1 VLLLEAN
8 EQVGGAVRSA
18 EVTAPGFVTDLF
30 SAFYPLAAASPVI
43 RGLELDRH
51 GLQWSHANAVLA
63 HQFDDGRAVVLS
75 RDPAATAAS
84 VEAFGAGDGDAW
96 LATYAHWCRVREP
109 LLDALFTPFP
119 PLAPGLRLARTLG
132 ASGLLDFARLAV
144 LPVRR
149 LGREQFVGDG
159 GPALLTGNAMHSD
172 IPPDAGGSAIFG
184 WLLAMLGQDV
194 GFPVPRG
201 GAQALS
207 DALAARLT
215 AAGGQIRTSSR
226 VQAVEVAHGR
236 AVAVRTTGGLRVGV
250 RRAVLADVDAPT
262 LYRQLVGPA
271 HLPAALLDD
280 LTRFQ
285 WDHPTLKLNWAL
297 RGPVPWLAKESAGA
311 GTVHLGVDLDGFVDV
326 AADLSV
332 GRAPRRPF
340 VLFGQMTTADPT
352 RSPAGTE
359 SAWAYSHLP
368 HDLLDRPDA
377 ADLVAGQARRMVE
390 AVERVAPGFADL
402 VLADHVQS
410 PLDLEAADSNLVVG
424 ALNGGTAGIHQQLV
438 FRPTPGPG
446 RPETP
451 VEGLYLAS
459 ASAHPGGGVHGACG
473 WNAARTALAAHGPV
487 GGLRRRLA
495 QTTWS
500 RLLGR

>member
-1 VLLLEAN
+1 
-8 EQVGGAVRSA
+8 
-18 EVTAPGFVTDLF
+18 
-30 SAFYPLAAASPVI
+30 
-43 RGLELDRH
+43 
-51 GLQWSHANAVLA
+51 
-63 HQFDDGRAVVLS
+63 
-75 RDPAATAAS
+75 
-84 VEAFGAGDGDAW
+84 
-96 LATYAHWCRVREP
+96 
-109 LLDALFTPFP
+109 
-119 PLAPGLRLARTLG
+119 
-132 ASGLLDFARLAV
+132 
-144 LPVRR
+144 
-149 LGREQFVGDG
+149 
-159 GPALLTGNAMHSD
+159 MHSD
-172 IPPDAGGSAIFG
+172 VPPDAGGSGVFG

-207 DALAARLT
+207 DALAARIT
-215 AAGGQIRTSSR
+215 ASGGQVRTASR
-226 VQAVEVAHGR
+226 VEAVEVSGGR
-236 AVAVRTTGGLRVGV
+236 AVAVRTVDGRRVGV
-250 RRAVLADVDAPT
+250 RRGVLADVDAPT
-262 LYRQLVGPA
+262 LYRELVGPA
-271 HLPAALLDD
+271 HLPAGLLDD

-297 RGPVPWLAKESAGA
+297 GGPVPWLAKESAGA
-311 GTVHLGVDLDGFVDV
+311 GTVHLGVDLDGFVDF

-332 GRAPRRPF
+332 GRAPLRPF

-368 HDLLDRPDA
+368 RDLLDRPDA
-377 ADLVAGQARRMVE
+377 TDLVAEQARRMV
-390 AVERVAPGFADL
+390 AAIERVAPGFGDL
-402 VLADHVQS
+402 VLADHLQS

-473 WNAARTALAAHGPV
+473 WNAARAALAAHGPA